1 VEEHK
6 FEENSLKFKI
16 PIWGEFHFELGQIR
30 NLKIT
35 FDFSQ

>member
-1 VEEHK
+1 VEEDE

-16 PIWGEFHFELGQIR
+16 PIWGEFQFELGQNR
-30 NLKIT
+30 NSKIN